1 MANSSD
7 SIFTLKNATTAYKKA
22 KVDAWKLH
30 TINAADFMQFEIGY
44 KENLVEFLTAISSAD
59 CQKILS
65 DDWLGTWSY
74 RVKKVHPLE
83 EEVAGEIF
91 SAPVKQ
97 LKGCSVKSVDF
108 RVFADPSVKFHL
120 LSAFWIAMVAP
131 KFNAKLRSCVYGNCL
146 RHGQNPRAAGS
157 FVGYIG
163 KLQEWKKRAIGTTKE
178 LLNQKKEAIVVMADA
193 TAFYHSLKPDFLL
206 NETYLRRVGINLTD
220 EERGLTRLL
229 ISAINY
235 WASQTPLKSGLP
247 VGLPVSAVIAN
258 LALVEF
264 DSIVCDRVKPAY
276 YGRYVDDL
284 LFVFE
289 RGEGINNRTEV
300 WQHIQRASKNF
311 KLEFAD
317 GDKPMLDFIPQYES
331 DITNSRISFN
341 GEKCRVMFLGAE
353 SGVGFIRRLE
363 NQIRE
368 ASSEFRLLPEHIGD
382 AKSVEHQL
390 LKLVDANGEMADS
403 FRKIEMM
410 TFRKADFTGFIREME
425 FFQRTLHP
433 SIWIEQRMA
442 FYRFVSDFVLTLK
455 HYTEYEAN
463 LFQVISL
470 AVSCGDF
477 TDLGVVMQ
485 SLNDMAQEVIG
496 VKLLCIAHPRQKN
509 EEEQDSRFCEN
520 AQNISARWLTKLYG
534 RIADCIQR
542 SFNCRGDEKYR
553 KEYDLFRVRFQIN
566 TGARLLPSTRVSAY
580 NQHALV
586 HDVSEFRYVDHLYRR
601 EIRSNRI
608 IVDDSG
614 ARLLSVGLKMDSET
628 RLLFDDQFLAG
639 VDAVYSHV
647 LKNVYKT
654 DETPYGLLFPTRPLL
669 QHDLFWLKDAQLWVT
684 NSDVIMQAFRG
695 YEARLI
701 EREHVGEAD
710 VLSVP
715 THRAHKLRIA
725 LVNMKTEEQD
735 VGLNLCSG
743 GHSTSAIF
751 HRFCRIVE
759 LINRVLRNEK
769 NLDYIVLHELALPAE
784 WFVPIA
790 ERCAESGVSV
800 ISGIDYLV
808 TEANKYCINPV
819 WMSLVNMRS
828 SGFHQTV
835 YVCENKKDFSYDE
848 EMCVAKS
855 GYENDP
861 DETKE
866 DHAIVKHGGF
876 CFSVLVCS
884 ELTDIENR
892 SRLRGLVDALFVL
905 AWNKDINS
913 FSPIIEAATLDLS
926 AYVIQCNNNKYGDSR
941 IRVPAKETYMR
952 DLVRLRGGDSHY
964 YVCESLDVEELRAQQ
979 EEWFANRNGVR
990 ESRTDWKFKPLPR
1003 GYRLYR
1009 FRFPDSECAE

>member
-1 MANSSD
+1 MMNSGD

-30 TINAADFMQFEIGY
+30 TINAADFMQFEIGF
-44 KENLVEFLTAISSAD
+44 KENLVEFLTAISRAD

-65 DDWLGTWSY
+65 DGWLGTWSY
-74 RVKKVHPLE
+74 RVKKIHPLE
-83 EEVAGEIF
+83 EDSAGEIF

-97 LKGCSVKSVDF
+97 LKRGGVKSVDF

-120 LSAFWIAMVAP
+120 LGAFWIVTVAR
-131 KFNAKLRSCVYGNCL
+131 KYNAKLRSCVYGNCL
-146 RHGQNPRAAGS
+146 RYGQNPRAAGS

-163 KLQEWKKRAIGTTKE
+163 KLREWKKRAIDTTKK
-178 LLNQKKEAIVVMADA
+178 LLNQKKEAIVVTADA

-206 NETYLRRVGINLTD
+206 NDTYLRRTGINLTE
-220 EERGLTRLL
+220 EERALTRLL

-235 WASQTPLKSGLP
+235 WASRTPLQSGLP

-264 DSIVCDRVKPAY
+264 DAIVCDKVKPAY

-284 LFVFE
+284 LLVFE
-289 RGEGINNRTEV
+289 RGEGIDNRTDV
-300 WQHIQRASKNF
+300 WKYIQRASKNF
-311 KLEFAD
+311 RLEFVD
-317 GDKPMLDFIPQYES
+317 GDKPVLDFVPQYED

-341 GEKCRVMFLGAE
+341 GEKCRVMFLDAE

-368 ASSEFRLLPEHIGD
+368 VSSEFRLLPEHIGD

-433 SIWIEQRMA
+433 SIWIEQRKA
-442 FYRFVSDFVLTLK
+442 FYRFVRDFVLTLK

-477 TDLGVVMQ
+477 KELNVVVR
-485 SLNDMAQEVIG
+485 SLRDMAHEVMG
-496 VKLLCIAHPRQKN
+496 VKLLCIAHPKQRN
-509 EEEQDSRFCEN
+509 EKKLDERFLEN
-520 AQNISARWLTKLYG
+520 AQNISVRWVAKLYG
-534 RIADCIQR
+534 RVADCVQR
-542 SFNCRGDEKYR
+542 SFNCRGDDEYR
-553 KEYDLFRVRFQIN
+553 KAYDLFRTQFQLD

-608 IVDDSG
+608 IVDDGG
-614 ARLLSVGLKMDSET
+614 ARLLSVGLKMDPEI
-628 RLLFDDQFLAG
+628 RLLFDDLFLAG

-647 LKNVYKT
+647 LKDVYKT
-654 DETPYGLLFPTRPLL
+654 DEIPYGLLFPTRPLL
-669 QHDLFWLKDAQLWVT
+669 QHDLFWLKDAQLWVS

-695 YEARLI
+695 YESRLI

-710 VLSVP
+710 ILSVP
-715 THRAHKLRIA
+715 TRRNHKLRIA

-735 VGLNLCSG
+735 VGLNLCLK
-743 GHSTSAIF
+743 GHSSSAIF
-751 HRFCRIVE
+751 HRFCGIVE

-769 NLDYIVLHELALPAE
+769 SLDYIVLHELALPAE

-808 TEANKYCINPV
+808 TESNKYCINPV
-819 WMSLVNMRS
+819 WMSLVSMRS
-828 SGFHQTV
+828 NGFHQIV
-835 YVCENKKDFSYDE
+835 YVCENKKDFSYE
-848 EMCVAKS
+848 EESCVAEF
-855 GYENDP
+855 GYEIDP
-861 DETKE
+861 NETTE
-866 DHAIVKHGGF
+866 NHAIVKHGDF
-876 CFSVLVCS
+876 CFSALICS
-884 ELTDIENR
+884 ELMDIENR
-892 SRLRGLVDALFVL
+892 SRLRSLVDALFVL

-952 DLVRLRGGDSHY
+952 DLIRLRGGDSHY
-964 YVCESLDVEELRAQQ
+964 YVCESLDVAELRTQQ
-979 EEWFANRNGVR
+979 EEWFVNRDGAR
-990 ESRTDWKFKPLPR
+990 ESRTDWKFKPLPK